1 MSESKLEIVEEKNSD
16 GSDVP
21 STKEADNTT
30 IDAATPLTTTET
42 DNKSSTSPAIP
53 IKQEVT
59 RMYGTEAALEEITR
73 QEFEAQRALAN
84 VERAIQMQRQLSNA
98 YGWDAETARVLATL
112 EQQRNVQAMRMKT
125 LAIQRQ
131 RVLTTP
137 SATSMGGARYGTRTA
152 LNTMNTMG
160 SSSTMG
166 MNNSMG
172 LGSTM
177 NNNNTMSTMGTMG
190 TMGSMGSMGS
200 MGAMNNTMGTMNNN
214 MNNTM
219 GSMNNSNA
227 MGMGGAFGAT
237 MKIQRLKQME
247 MEQRNTAR
255 MRQQLMVREQQL
267 QRNRQQLMLALQKE
281 ALQNQQR
288 SMQMDMQ
295 IRMVRFQ

>member
-30 IDAATPLTTTET
+30 VDAATPLTTTET
-42 DNKSSTSPAIP
+42 DNKSSTSPALP

-137 SATSMGGARYGTRTA
+137 NATSMGGARYDTRTA

-190 TMGSMGSMGS
+190 SMGSMD
-200 MGAMNNTMGTMNNN
+200 AMNNTMGTTNNT

>member
-30 IDAATPLTTTET
+30 VDAATPLTTTET
-42 DNKSSTSPAIP
+42 DNKSSTSPALP

-137 SATSMGGARYGTRTA
+137 NATSMGGARYGTRTA

-190 TMGSMGSMGS
+190 SMGSMD
-200 MGAMNNTMGTMNNN
+200 AMNNTMGTTNNT